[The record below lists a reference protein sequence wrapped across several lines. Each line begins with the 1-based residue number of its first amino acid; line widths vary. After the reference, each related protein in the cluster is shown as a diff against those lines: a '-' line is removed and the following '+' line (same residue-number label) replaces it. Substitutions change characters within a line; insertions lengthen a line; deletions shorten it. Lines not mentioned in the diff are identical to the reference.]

1 MGSPRYRNPNVRP
14 HWYRQRSRI
23 ITPSQKKAERALW
36 PSYGLSWSHGTPLDL
51 DAAFAGW
58 IPPAQ
63 GESATLESATLAS
76 LLADRETSTDATPRL
91 ATRLT
96 PLGDRPPASPPTRVL
111 EVGCGSGEALLAN
124 AEARPHAQF
133 VGVDWFRAGHAVA
146 MQQFGERGLSNVR
159 LVRADAALLLE
170 RGLPARPLFNE
181 VMVFFPDPWNG
192 SPEMRLIRTDF
203 LGALAPRLRPGASL
217 HLATDV
223 AGYPEYARR
232 VFREAGG
239 WSEIPAGD
247 AARQRPSTRY
257 FREAIAE
264 GRTSA
269 DLLFR
274 YLG

>member
-1 MGSPRYRNPNVRP
+1 MELCAVLPFAAMGSPRYRNPNVRP

-23 ITPSQKKAERALW
+23 ITPSQKKAERALVTPPPAKNHSCHFVSTFGSVHQSNRPLAPQW

-159 LVRADAALLLE
+159 CVCARA
-170 RGLPARPLFNE
+170 F
-181 VMVFFPDPWNG
+181 
-192 SPEMRLIRTDF
+192 
-203 LGALAPRLRPGASL
+203 
-217 HLATDV
+217 
-223 AGYPEYARR
+223 
-232 VFREAGG
+232 
-239 WSEIPAGD
+239 
-247 AARQRPSTRY
+247 
-257 FREAIAE
+257 
-264 GRTSA
+264 
-269 DLLFR
+269 
-274 YLG
+274 